1 MYSQVIDNFHIGIF
15 MHFYLLMGL
24 GVSCIRCYTCSP
36 CNDFRK
42 DAKLVQCPKS
52 TTSCITEIFESVGKN
67 NSSKVS
73 GKICM
78 AEIKK
83 TYMMR
88 VVAWNFDI

>member
-1 MYSQVIDNFHIGIF
+1 
-15 MHFYLLMGL
+15 MHFHLLMGL

-73 GKICM
+73 GKISM

-83 TYMMR
+83 MKNIYDATKFFELHGTLIFSTY
-88 VVAWNFDI
+88 

>member
-1 MYSQVIDNFHIGIF
+1 MNSQVIVNFHIGIF
-15 MHFYLLMGL
+15 MHFHLLMGL

-73 GKICM
+73 GKIFL
-78 AEIKK
+78 AEIK
-83 TYMMR
+83 
-88 VVAWNFDI
+88 

>member
-1 MYSQVIDNFHIGIF
+1 

-52 TTSCITEIFESVGKN
+52 TTSCVTEIFESLGKN

-78 AEIKK
+78 AEFKNEK

-88 VVAWNFDI
+88 IL